1 MVTVVIPNYNHSKY
15 LKQRIESILEQDY
28 NEFEIIILDDNS
40 TDNSVEIIESF
51 RNESKIKD
59 IIVNRDNSGSVF
71 RQWRKAFEIAKGN
84 YLWIAESDDY
94 ASKDFLSKTIPIME
108 KNPNIGILYTNSY
121 VVKNEKIVSDFST
134 IRNKNY
140 QTQLWSESFYM
151 SGTEFLKKFMSGGCA
166 INNASC
172 TVMKSCL
179 FNDWSYLENFKYH
192 GDWAVYNK
200 ILEKS
205 DIYYF
210 NEPLSYYR
218 DHEKNI
224 SKQSIK
230 NFSTHIEH
238 FKIYNSYYQTL
249 NSKLEKSLFIKKIS
263 YSVLPILIVSPN
275 RLMLYNTFSKIN
287 KDLLNKLLYNLPQ
300 VFLYLIKNK
309 ILY

>member
-210 NEPLSYYR
+210 NEP
-218 DHEKNI
+218 
-224 SKQSIK
+224 
-230 NFSTHIEH
+230 FHI
-238 FKIYNSYYQTL
+238 IG
-249 NSKLEKSLFIKKIS
+249 IMKKI
-263 YSVLPILIVSPN
+263 
-275 RLMLYNTFSKIN
+275 F
-287 KDLLNKLLYNLPQ
+287 LNKVLKIFQRILNILK
-300 VFLYLIKNK
+300 FIIHIIK
-309 ILY
+309 L